1 MTFWVA
7 GAVAVGSIGSAYLQ
21 KEGARKAAR
30 AQMSAADVAREETQ
44 KAYDISKGYYQP
56 YYDTGTAASNR
67 LAELMGI
74 GGQAGA
80 PGYGSLM
87 RDFSMADY
95 QQDPGYQ
102 FRLQEGLKQLQRNA
116 AARGGMLSGATL
128 AGTQKYAQGL
138 ASQEYGNAYQRFM
151 EQQQNRYNMLSGQ
164 QRLGA
169 TTAGSL
175 ADLSS
180 SYGANLANIALGKG
194 QVEAQKTAGEYSGY
208 GNMLQGA
215 TNFIGSAGAQGAFG
229 GGTGGM
235 GGKYLGNIDFSNV
248 PKQNLPTI
256 TMPGRSSTYG
266 G

>member
-1 MTFWVA
+1 MPAPVVA
-7 GAVAVGSIGSAYLQ
+7 AIAAGGALGKAYLQ
-21 KEGARKAAR
+21 KEGARKAGR
-30 AQMSAADVAREETQ
+30 AQMQAADVARGDIE

-80 PGYGSLM
+80 QGYGSLM
-87 RDFSMADY
+87 RDFSMQDY

-102 FRLQEGLKQLQRNA
+102 FRLQEGLKQLQRGA

-164 QRLGA
+164 QGLGA
-169 TTAGSL
+169 RMAGSL

-180 SYGANLANIALGKG
+180 QYGSNLANIALGKG
-194 QVEAQKTAGEYSGY
+194 NIEAQKTAAEYGAY
-208 GNMLQGA
+208 G
-215 TNFIGSAGAQGAFG
+215 AGLNALTDFGMQKFG
-229 GGTGGM
+229 GAKTPSGGVGT
-235 GGKYLGNIDFSNV
+235 
-248 PKQNLPTI
+248 
-256 TMPGRSSTYG
+256 STYDTTAYNKSKTSG
-266 G
+266 MA